1 MRFTP
6 IRIGKQQQP
15 HLTSSSRERKKERYT
30 PGPDPK
36 SFFSK
41 NIHRDTHRKHMVKF
55 GKQLLYHQV
64 DGWSESYID
73 YKTLKK
79 VAKIGVYDARDGSVL
94 FFEAT
99 KKEVDKVEKFYI
111 DRLRDFEE
119 QYNIIRSW
127 KAPADAGV
135 RPRAPTTPGRLRV
148 LSTGSSGDEEDETES
163 SNLSQ
168 RASLERA
175 VVDLWRHIQFLTN
188 FCTST
193 NVKYTH
199 SNSHT
204 LDFE

>member
-1 MRFTP
+1 
-6 IRIGKQQQP
+6 
-15 HLTSSSRERKKERYT
+15 
-30 PGPDPK
+30 
-36 SFFSK
+36 
-41 NIHRDTHRKHMVKF
+41 MVKF

-127 KAPADAGV
+127 KAPADAGA

-148 LSTGSSGDEEDETES
+148 LSTGSSGDEEEETES

-193 NVKYTH
+193 KVKYTH
-199 SNSHT
+199 FNSHT
-204 LDFE
+204 RFRI